1 MYASIRKYK
10 IKTESVATL
19 AVRVEDGFVPIISRL
34 PGFVSYMVIDA
45 GDGVVASVSVFE
57 SEEAAEQSNAAA
69 SQWVKESLSDVI
81 SEAAEITAGE
91 IALAAPAPPAW

>member
-69 SQWVKESLSDVI
+69 AQWVKESLSDVI